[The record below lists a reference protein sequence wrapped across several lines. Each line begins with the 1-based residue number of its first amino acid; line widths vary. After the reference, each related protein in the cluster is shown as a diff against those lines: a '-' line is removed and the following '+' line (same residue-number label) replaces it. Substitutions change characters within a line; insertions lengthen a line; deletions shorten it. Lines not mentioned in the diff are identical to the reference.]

1 MADKSKSA
9 ADKNNEDQFDET
21 SNRGIEKTSVDMSKD
36 SPKHLLKENTVIS
49 NQKSAIPTD
58 KDRQCSQVQSHA
70 TEDNL
75 NRNKDR
81 IVKSSENSTEK
92 EIKEG
97 IVNATVGQNDSN
109 DLKDTEQVTV
119 TKTTS
124 TAADLSK
131 DWDMDDDDDED
142 DGNVEE
148 QTTNATIRSDKTAT
162 TKPLKDHVA
171 VEKDTAAE
179 TIENIESFIQDEP
192 KDTSTPAVHKATDS
206 KSMASVTT
214 KPTLIQHESKLGEK
228 RKIERTVGKRTEE
241 WVTMIFGED
250 GKQVES
256 AERKNALAAKTSKK
270 SVYDL
275 NPDGEDFSSKY
286 KIYRKYCYL
295 VIFYIHFVKN
305 YTTMIL
311 LI

>member
-9 ADKNNEDQFDET
+9 ADKNNEDQLDE
-21 SNRGIEKTSVDMSKD
+21 SRGAEKALVDMSKG
-36 SPKHLLKENTVIS
+36 SPPKHLVKEDTAIS

-81 IVKSSENSTEK
+81 ILKSSEKSSEK
-92 EIKEG
+92 EINEG
-97 IVNATVGQNDSN
+97 IVNATIGKDYSS
-109 DLKDTEQVTV
+109 DLKNAQQATV

-131 DWDMDDDDDED
+131 DWDMDDDED
-142 DGNVEE
+142 DDDGDIEE
-148 QTTNATIRSDKTAT
+148 QAENATSRSDKTAT

-192 KDTSTPAVHKATDS
+192 KDTSTPAVHKSADS

-275 NPDGEDFSSKY
+275 NPDGEDFSSKS
-286 KIYRKYCYL
+286 KLYRKYVDL
-295 VIFYIHFVKN
+295 
-305 YTTMIL
+305 MIQP
-311 LI
+311 I

>member
-1 MADKSKSA
+1 MADKSKSH
-9 ADKNNEDQFDET
+9 ADKNNEDQFDES
-21 SNRGIEKTSVDMSKD
+21 SNREIEKTLVHMSKG
-36 SPKHLLKENTVIS
+36 SPKHLVKENTVIS
-49 NQKSAIPTD
+49 NQKSVIPTD
-58 KDRQCSQVQSHA
+58 KDRQCTQVQSHA
-70 TEDNL
+70 TEDKL
-75 NRNKDR
+75 NRNKDKM
-81 IVKSSENSTEK
+81 IKSSEKSSEK

-97 IVNATVGQNDSN
+97 IVNAGIGPDDSK
-109 DLKDTEQVTV
+109 DLKDAQQASV

-131 DWDMDDDDDED
+131 DWDMDDDDDD
-142 DGNVEE
+142 ADGNIEE
-148 QTTNATIRSDKTAT
+148 QTENTTIRSDKTTT
-162 TKPLKDHVA
+162 TKPLKDHGA

-192 KDTSTPAVHKATDS
+192 KDTSTPAVQKSTDS

-241 WVTMIFGED
+241 WVTMIFGDD

-256 AERKNALAAKTSKK
+256 AERKTALAAKTSKK

-286 KIYRKYCYL
+286 Y
-295 VIFYIHFVKN
+295 
-305 YTTMIL
+305 YTENTL
-311 LI
+311 TL

>member
-1 MADKSKSA
+1 VADKSKSA
-9 ADKNNEDQFDET
+9 ADKSNEDHLDE
-21 SNRGIEKTSVDMSKD
+21 SGNRGIEKTLVDMSKG
-36 SPKHLLKENTVIS
+36 SPKHSVKENTVIS
-49 NQKSAIPTD
+49 N
-58 KDRQCSQVQSHA
+58 QVQSHA

-75 NRNKDR
+75 NRNKER
-81 IVKSSENSTEK
+81 IVKSSEKSSEK

-97 IVNATVGQNDSN
+97 IVNAAIGQDDSN
-109 DLKDTEQVTV
+109 DLKNAEQVTV
-119 TKTTS
+119 AKTTS

-131 DWDMDDDDDED
+131 DWDMDDEDDED
-142 DGNVEE
+142 DGNIEE
-148 QTTNATIRSDKTAT
+148 HTENATIRSDKTAT
-162 TKPLKDHVA
+162 TKPLKDHVP

-241 WVTMIFGED
+241 WVTMIFGDD

-256 AERKNALAAKTSKK
+256 AERKTALAAKTSKK

-286 KIYRKYCYL
+286 KIYRKYFDL
-295 VIFYIHFVKN
+295 IYIHTSEN